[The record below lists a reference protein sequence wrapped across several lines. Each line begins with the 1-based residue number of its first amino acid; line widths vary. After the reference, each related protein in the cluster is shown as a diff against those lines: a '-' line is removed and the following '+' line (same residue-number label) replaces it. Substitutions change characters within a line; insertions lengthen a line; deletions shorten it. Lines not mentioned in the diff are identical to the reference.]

1 MRIAVVTVSVSFIT
15 SGSFPYKRSKK
26 NVDGGKAIPS
36 SGRNRHYNFKQ
47 FFSHYIN
54 LPKFILIYL
63 NLYYFFRANAVQKS
77 LQGLRDHLRSS
88 SSGAANVA
96 SPSAPTTCVRLT
108 AILASI
114 PTNHF
119 PFSFSCF

>member
-54 LPKFILIYL
+54 LPKFIL
-63 NLYYFFRANAVQKS
+63 RAAGGCQSPDRDSGNQKV
-77 LQGLRDHLRSS
+77 GD
-88 SSGAANVA
+88 
-96 SPSAPTTCVRLT
+96 
-108 AILASI
+108 
-114 PTNHF
+114 
-119 PFSFSCF
+119 